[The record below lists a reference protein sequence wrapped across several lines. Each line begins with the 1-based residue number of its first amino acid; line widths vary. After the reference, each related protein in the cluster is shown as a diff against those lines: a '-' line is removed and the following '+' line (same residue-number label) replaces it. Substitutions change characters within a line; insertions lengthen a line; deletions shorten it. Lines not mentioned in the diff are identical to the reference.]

1 MGPKVVVLTS
11 VQETSAIILRIKTM
25 ELYLEKVVFAIDN
38 NTDTHVVAKFL
49 RHVDT
54 LRAMG
59 TIAPIVQCIGNWEN
73 VLEVS
78 YMMDLKDF
86 DKHVLS
92 YGFTREQECI
102 LVVAGDTRQPCHLR
116 FPDGSTKSVGP
127 MVEIDGPIGNWTY
140 VPATNKYFTC
150 K

>member
-1 MGPKVVVLTS
+1 MG
-11 VQETSAIILRIKTM
+11 
-25 ELYLEKVVFAIDN
+25 ELYLEKVVFAIDDN
-38 NTDTHVVAKFL
+38 WNVHTVAKFL

-59 TIAPIVQCIGNWEN
+59 KIKPVVQCIGNWEG

-78 YMMDLKDF
+78 YMMNLKDF
-86 DKHVLS
+86 DKHVVP
-92 YGFTREQECI
+92 YGFVEGQEAV
-102 LVVAGDTRQPCHLR
+102 LVVAGDTRQPCHIR
-116 FPDGSTKSVGP
+116 FPTGHTVSVGP

-150 K
+150 KDETNG

>member
-1 MGPKVVVLTS
+1 
-11 VQETSAIILRIKTM
+11 M
-25 ELYLEKVVFAIDN
+25 EKYLEKVVFAIDDN
-38 NTDTHVVAKFL
+38 WNVHTVAKFL

-59 TIAPIVQCIGNWEN
+59 KIKPVVQCIGNWEN

-86 DKHVLS
+86 DKHVVPF
-92 YGFTREQECI
+92 GFVDGQECV

-116 FPDGSTKSVGP
+116 FPTGHTVIVGP
-127 MVEIDGPIGNWTY
+127 MVEIDGPTGNWTY

-150 K
+150 KGRYYDGLP

>member
-1 MGPKVVVLTS
+1 MG
-11 VQETSAIILRIKTM
+11 

-38 NTDTHVVAKFL
+38 NTDTHTVAKFL

-59 TIAPIVQCIGNWEN
+59 KIKPVVQCIGNWEG

-78 YMMDLKDF
+78 YMMNLKDF
-86 DKHVLS
+86 DKYVVP
-92 YGFTREQECI
+92 YGSVEGQECVLI
-102 LVVAGDTRQPCHLR
+102 VAGDTRQPCYLR
-116 FPDGSTKSVGP
+116 FPYGSTKNVGP